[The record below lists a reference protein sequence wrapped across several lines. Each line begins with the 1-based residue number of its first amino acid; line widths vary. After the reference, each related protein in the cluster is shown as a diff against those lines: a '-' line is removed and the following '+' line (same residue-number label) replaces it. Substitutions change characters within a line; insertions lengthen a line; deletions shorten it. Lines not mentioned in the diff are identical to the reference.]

1 MIKKLL
7 FLAILIT
14 GLSSASKAQLAQKN
28 SSYIQLGYGYPSG
41 MRLISQ
47 FFKLALD
54 IDASDTTEKASFKY
68 SGVGPVH
75 FRYEYMLGGRVG
87 LGLSS
92 NAELGT
98 FKLSNTYTDAYNRLV
113 TAKMNFSLWSINA
126 LLRANFHFL
135 KRSERVDLYYGAAV
149 GYSHTRAKYSESL
162 DGYKPT
168 AEDQQYIDEFNDYLN
183 TAFKAVPIAVESV
196 FGGRFML
203 GNSAGLYFEVGYA
216 KAIAQVGFFAK
227 MGNRKGYYR
236 TDLR

>member
-1 MIKKLL
+1 MKKSILL
-7 FLAILIT
+7 FAILT
-14 GLSSASKAQLAQKN
+14 GCTLISQAQLAQKN

-47 FFKLALD
+47 FFNLAMDLD
-54 IDASDTTEKASFKY
+54 AADTTETATFKY
-68 SGVGPVH
+68 SGAGPLH

-98 FKLSNTYTDAYNRLV
+98 FKLSNTYTDINNQLV

-135 KRSERVDLYYGAAV
+135 KRSERVDLYYGASI

-162 DGYKPT
+162 EGYKPT

-183 TAFKAVPIAVESV
+183 TAFKAIPVAIESV

-203 GNSAGLYFEVGYA
+203 GNSSGLYFEVGYA

-236 TDLR
+236 SDLR